1 MWADIQHNIY
11 VLDYDRYMSLEA
23 TQRYRNWYKKHGM
36 TRVQNPS
43 HNVPTTGYTPTAH
56 DWGIVKQ
63 GVHEVYQLLTD
74 RASYEDCQKRLR
86 QMALDVGDED
96 MLHRGIFHYEDEDAG
111 GSDEEDDSHEREDG
125 GEDSQA
131 PPQFSTQGVSFDQPP
146 PQFSTHQGGSFD
158 QPPPCYD
165 SYQWSTQPDD
175 YVKSFLNSS
184 FYYGDTTGAWNTG
197 GGDGAGPSTQH

>member
-1 MWADIQHNIY
+1 
-11 VLDYDRYMSLEA
+11 
-23 TQRYRNWYKKHGM
+23 M

-63 GVHEVYQLLTD
+63 GVHEVYQLLAD

-96 MLHRGIFHYEDEDAG
+96 MLHQGIFHYEDKMRVEVTKRMIQMNVKMG
-111 GSDEEDDSHEREDG
+111 VRTHKR
-125 GEDSQA
+125 
-131 PPQFSTQGVSFDQPP
+131 PLKFSTQGVSYDQPP
-146 PQFSTHQGGSFD
+146 PQFSTHQGVSFD
-158 QPPPCYD
+158 QPPPYYD

-175 YVKSFLNSS
+175 YVESFLNSS
-184 FYYGDTTGAWNTG
+184 FHYGDTTGPW
-197 GGDGAGPSTQH
+197 